1 MLKRQVL
8 AIISVVIQLRNIIE
22 WSEVGLVNEKVVLVN
37 EKVSV
42 SGWCRSGIMTWGIKT
57 KNRIRSEKK
66 KTLQYRMKNFIR
78 ANQYI

>member
-1 MLKRQVL
+1 MLKRKVL

-22 WSEVGLVNEKVVLVN
+22 RSEVGLVN

-42 SGWCRSGIMTWGIKT
+42 SGWRRSGIMRWGIKT

-66 KTLQYRMKNFIR
+66 KTLPYRMKNFIR